1 MKAKLFC
8 SLFLTSLLVG
18 IGINEFLAPL
28 AYTQV
33 ADKINVAYVKL
44 SMTQE
49 LFAAAAEQWD
59 LWRQNGLDANVL
71 TLAGGGDVGR
81 GIAARSVDLGLAS
94 SSMTFGAAAG
104 GVPLVV
110 VADMHSAPTFSL
122 WVRAA
127 SPHKTV
133 QDLSGAT
140 FGTTRFGGIAHA
152 FSRAVVK
159 IGGLEGKSR
168 IVATGGLREMV
179 AALKVGSVD
188 AIVHDFMSMVEL
200 KTRGEVREVV
210 KLADYL
216 PKEWTEY
223 GAIANKHYAREK
235 PEPVKRAMKAV
246 SQGIDLM
253 KKNPDWSR
261 TALKRILGYSD
272 EAIKLVY
279 DELKVGFPRDTRVN
293 VGALENVRN
302 FLIEYG
308 IVPKDKTPTLGDL
321 VWAEAK

>member
-1 MKAKLFC
+1 MKKKLFFTLIFTVV
-8 SLFLTSLLVG
+8 SLGTIIGVFLTTG
-18 IGINEFLAPL
+18 
-28 AYTQV
+28 AYGQPTE
-33 ADKINVAYVKL
+33 KINVAYVKL

-49 LFAAAAEQWD
+49 LFVAAAEHWD
-59 LWRQNGLDANVL
+59 FWKQNGLEAQVL

-81 GIAARSVDLGLAS
+81 GMAARSVDLGLAS
-94 SSMTFGAAAG
+94 TSMTFGAAVG

-127 SPHKTV
+127 SPYKTV

-140 FGTTRFGGIAHA
+140 FGTSRFGGIAHA

-179 AALKVGSVD
+179 AALRVGTTD
-188 AIVHDFMSMVEL
+188 ALVHDFMSMVEL
-200 KTRGEVREVV
+200 QTRGEVREIV

-223 GAIANKHYAREK
+223 GAIVNKQYAREK
-235 PEPVKRAMKAV
+235 AEATKRTVRAI

-253 KKNPDWSR
+253 RKNPEWSR
-261 TALKRILGYSD
+261 TTLKRILEYSD
-272 EAIKLVY
+272 EATRLVY
-279 DELKVGFPRDTRVN
+279 DDLKGGFPKETKVN
-293 VGALENVRN
+293 VRALENVRT

-308 IVPKDKTPTLGDL
+308 IIPKDKAPTVDEL
-321 VWAEAK
+321 VWAEAR